1 MLSLHQYK
9 GLSGTPIVF
18 NALDKVD
25 PVFAKLK
32 SFLPAE
38 KGLTEADTKQ
48 LDKIQAWIKKRA
60 AAKANQTP
68 EPTMGELGPSW
79 KPLLSKFINPGLIE
93 LEWNVPEDI
102 QLTVYF
108 GPICFIIISQDCVD
122 FAL

>member
-18 NALDKVD
+18 NSFDNVD

-48 LDKIQAWIKKRA
+48 LDKIQAWLKKRA

-79 KPLLSKFINPGLIE
+79 KPLLSKFISLSLSE
-93 LEWNVPEDI
+93 FLW
-102 QLTVYF
+102 Y
-108 GPICFIIISQDCVD
+108 
-122 FAL
+122 